1 MISISSIYSVFSR
14 CFLPPPRSLLGPS
27 RVADAAELSV
37 SEAADSSGGV
47 HLLSDTLWWKRPLFD
62 LSGPHQL
69 HREERDP
76 LLPAEEPDQAERR
89 RSTVTAGTSDLGFS
103 LADSDIWKTRWL
115 VSNIMLIN
123 YTLCKNTDRKI
134 TLTSRNAEIKSTLIL
149 QCKWKVKKKIFFC
162 IIILNVLFFYMT
174 VG

>member
-1 MISISSIYSVFSR
+1 MHSLSARRTYRSTTQQPVRSESEPLVISFLIGYLTTTVFLR
-14 CFLPPPRSLLGPS
+14 CFLHPRCAPPGSS

-89 RSTVTAGTSDLGFS
+89 RSAVTAGTWDL
-103 LADSDIWKTRWL
+103 AP
-115 VSNIMLIN
+115 VSNRFFIGWFRYLEN
-123 YTLCKNTDRKI
+123 KVAYTLCNADKLYI
-134 TLTSRNAEIKSTLIL
+134 TQFNDK
-149 QCKWKVKKKIFFC
+149 QKCW
-162 IIILNVLFFYMT
+162 N
-174 VG
+174 